1 MTSWQNAAS
10 PGTTAKRNSTK
21 TSRMPAV
28 VSDTSVIHCLAAIGQ
43 TELLR
48 FEFGKLF
55 VPPTVRRGLHARPN
69 LSGTAA
75 ADSASDAGWFV
86 IQRPVPGTVLNQLF
100 ADLDSGEAEAIAL
113 ACELKPAIALVDETD
128 DRVEIGQLGL
138 PKITPSVDRLMKDF
152 HSGLSRE
159 LYDQLIAGD

>member
-10 PGTTAKRNSTK
+10 PCTTAKRNLTK

-28 VSDTSVIHCLAAIGQ
+28 VSDTSVIHYLAAIGQ
-43 TELLR
+43 TERLR

-69 LSGTAA
+69 LPGTAA
-75 ADSASDAGWFV
+75 ADSASGAEWFV
-86 IQRPVPGTVLNQLF
+86 IERPGPGTVLNQLF
-100 ADLDSGEAEAIAL
+100 ADLDSSEAEAIAL
-113 ACELKPAIALVDETD
+113 ACELKPAITLVDETD
-128 DRVEIGQLGL
+128 DRVETGQLGL
-138 PKITPSVDRLMKDF
+138 PKITPSVDRLMKVF
-152 HSGLSRE
+152 HFGLSRE